1 MKVMKKLLLT
11 ILISFSLSACSTIEV
26 VHNPVG
32 CLTQPFVS
40 LGLTEAETGTLSTP
54 IKKKIVIFA
63 NTLRLIISTQ
73 CEKNKL
79 HDKLYETHSK

>member
-32 CLTQPFVS
+32 CLGQPVVS
-40 LGLTEAETGTLSTP
+40 LGLTDDETATLSEGV
-54 IKKKIVIFA
+54 KKKIVIFA
-63 NTLRLIISTQ
+63 NVLRERIDRQ
-73 CEKNKL
+73 CAKNHN
-79 HDKLYETHSK
+79 HDSVHGG